1 MKISYILE
9 NLYRRTVTQLK
20 HQNLLS
26 LTPALKKIKKKTSL
40 GRGHIPKGKEIK
52 MKSIKIFDGCFS
64 ILCVHKPKQF
74 MVTAVSRRLKN
85 TSFLFILVTWVT
97 WTFPFGYWHK
107 GNFCLI
113 QILHATWK
121 NVLFHT

>member
-1 MKISYILE
+1 MKISYILD

-26 LTPALKKIKKKTSL
+26 LTPALKKKKTSL
-40 GRGHIPKGKEIK
+40 DRGHIPKGKKIK

-85 TSFLFILVTWVT
+85 TSFLFILVT
-97 WTFPFGYWHK
+97 
-107 GNFCLI
+107 
-113 QILHATWK
+113 
-121 NVLFHT
+121 

>member
-26 LTPALKKIKKKTSL
+26 LTPALKKIKKKKTSL
-40 GRGHIPKGKEIK
+40 DRGHIPKGKEIK

-85 TSFLFILVTWVT
+85 TSFLFILVT
-97 WTFPFGYWHK
+97 
-107 GNFCLI
+107 
-113 QILHATWK
+113 
-121 NVLFHT
+121 